1 MKKLRKDNGG
11 YALVYVLIVV
21 LVLCAVAV
29 SVCTAALKN
38 YQAQE
43 RSIRQTQQLYQAE
56 GEIEKFVALAEAVSN
71 VSSRLTVSGTY
82 VSEDAATEDAATE
95 NAVKNK
101 AKDAAKKKYEEYL
114 ADLVTDL
121 VSSLASGYTLTLDT
135 SDSDRESYKFTL
147 TYKNDTVCI
156 KTEISMAL
164 IYDVEMTKQTLS
176 DGTTKVTYTAKVSK
190 ATHSYNTYTITHLTA
205 KGE

>member
-1 MKKLRKDNGG
+1 MKKLWKDNGG
-11 YALVYVLIVV
+11 YALAYVLIVV

-71 VSSRLTVSGTY
+71 VSSLTVYG
-82 VSEDAATEDAATE
+82 SENAATE
-95 NAVKNK
+95 NAVKDK
-101 AKDAAKKKYEEYL
+101 AKNAAKTAYKDYL
-114 ADLVTDL
+114 K
-121 VSSLASGYTLTLDT
+121 SLASGYTLTLDT
-135 SDSDRESYKFTL
+135 SDSDRESCKFTL

-156 KTEISMAL
+156 ETEISMAL
-164 IYDVEMTKQTLS
+164 TYDVETTTQTLP
-176 DGTTKVTYTAKVSK
+176 DGKPKTMYTARVSK
-190 ATHSYNTYTITHLTA
+190 ATHHYITYTITHLTA
-205 KGE
+205 EGEASG

>member
-1 MKKLRKDNGG
+1 MKKLWKDNGG
-11 YALVYVLIVV
+11 YALIYVLIVV

-43 RSIRQTQQLYQAE
+43 ESVRQTRQLYQAE

-95 NAVKNK
+95 DAVKNK
-101 AKDAAKKKYEEYL
+101 AKDEAKTKYEEYL
-114 ADLVTDL
+114 K
-121 VSSLASGYTLTLDT
+121 SLASGYTLNLDT
-135 SDSDRESYKFTL
+135 NHSDRESCKFTL

-156 KTEISMAL
+156 ETEISMAL
-164 IYDVEMTKQTLS
+164 IYDVE
-176 DGTTKVTYTAKVSK
+176 TTKTEKVITYTAKVSK

-205 KGE
+205 KGG

>member
-56 GEIEKFVALAEAVSN
+56 GEIEKFVALAE
-71 VSSRLTVSGTY
+71 
-82 VSEDAATEDAATE
+82 E
-95 NAVKNK
+95 
-101 AKDAAKKKYEEYL
+101 
-114 ADLVTDL
+114 
-121 VSSLASGYTLTLDT
+121 VSSLTDSAECDSESEAKDKAKAAYNTYLNSLVKPPASGCTFALGDIDT
-135 SDSDRESYKFTL
+135 GSNSCTFTL
-147 TYKNDTVCI
+147 TCANDAVRI
-156 KTEISMAL
+156 E
-164 IYDVEMTKQTLS
+164 TKIRMDLECPATPHPKS
-176 DGTTKVTYTAKVSK
+176 PTTPPDGTTTTVITYTAKVSK

-205 KGE
+205 ERGG

>member
-1 MKKLRKDNGG
+1 MKKLWKDNGG

-56 GEIEKFVALAEAVSN
+56 GEIEKFVALAEDVHLLEFSAEHDTKEAAEEKAREAYLTYLTAVSETVRSCN
-71 VSSRLTVSGTY
+71 YDPDATDTDSNSCTFKLTC
-82 VSEDAATEDAATE
+82 EKNAAVHIETKIKMNLEYEVTE
-95 NAVKNK
+95 
-101 AKDAAKKKYEEYL
+101 KKVQEQQP
-114 ADLVTDL
+114 D
-121 VSSLASGYTLTLDT
+121 G
-135 SDSDRESYKFTL
+135 KF
-147 TYKNDTVCI
+147 KEVI
-156 KTEISMAL
+156 K
-164 IYDVEMTKQTLS
+164 
-176 DGTTKVTYTAKVSK
+176 YTAKVSK

-205 KGE
+205 EKGGTSE